1 MCTNLHGV
9 WGIFVVKDKC
19 LLDQLV
25 VSLQCVNFRGVR
37 YNAFL
42 VLFQVG
48 QLVFQSAV
56 HFNGYPANFLPTHKT
71 QTAIEILQDVN
82 NIFIIYYFLMQK
94 YINYKWL
101 ENQYMKIATWANA
114 LPPSLP

>member
-71 QTAIEILQDVN
+71 QPLR
-82 NIFIIYYFLMQK
+82 FYRM
-94 YINYKWL
+94 
-101 ENQYMKIATWANA
+101 
-114 LPPSLP
+114 